1 MDDRTITLYDRINLA
16 HCAMRRGEA
25 VIRDEKRFHGEYET
39 ARAWTHYRIYNSPN
53 CQFVETL

>member
-39 ARAWTHYRIYNSPN
+39 ARAWTHYRIYNLS
-53 CQFVETL
+53 LIHI